1 MYCLI
6 EMVWVIEIEATQK
19 GGTNAFKS
27 QMFLLDIDEV
37 TLTSNGYFCLRLSCF
52 SHLFPESKKEKKML
66 TLSQ

>member
-6 EMVWVIEIEATQK
+6 EMVWVNEIEATQK

-37 TLTSNGYFCLRLSCF
+37 TLTSN
-52 SHLFPESKKEKKML
+52 
-66 TLSQ
+66 